1 MYKIII
7 IAIILNIS
15 TFANII
21 HSNYISKPNNISCNI
36 SFDPSNNNFK
46 YSCKNIKISEILLK
60 DINGFT
66 IARKSVDRPFD
77 GYGTFNNINGRPFK
91 ISCYVIF
98 QNKIVEIVNLKNIE
112 YTAATTKT
120 TGTGKVDK
128 NSGLTSKEIL
138 AKIRKMQSSSSST
151 TKTTGTGK
159 NTQAKTRKVGKFTV
173 VEEQ

>member
-1 MYKIII
+1 MTLYE
-7 IAIILNIS
+7 
-15 TFANII
+15 
-21 HSNYISKPNNISCNI
+21 
-36 SFDPSNNNFK
+36 

-120 TGTGKVDK
+120 TGTTPDGTVKGGYV
-128 NSGLTSKEIL
+128 
-138 AKIRKMQSSSSST
+138 KINGVWK
-151 TKTTGTGK
+151 KK
-159 NTQAKTRKVGKFTV
+159 
-173 VEEQ
+173 